1 MVVALVVGMLLVT
14 ASSPEALAKPV
25 TDGFNPVVN
34 NTAPTIGEL
43 AVNMVY
49 LPLMMK
55 NFPFVPGAPV
65 LNAISNTDGD
75 GNYTVDW
82 SSSDGADMYIL
93 QEDDNAVFS
102 SPTAVY
108 SGSNTSTAISGRNV
122 GMYYY
127 RSQASNTYA
136 SSGWSN
142 IEPVTV
148 TVPPPPCPQAGNWL
162 GSTNYHYPISFTVES
177 SPQCRMPADPLT
189 ITILDSCGYTTLTY
203 FHAEIPITDGH
214 FDADTGWVRVTGDF
228 TSPTTASGT
237 FSMDRPYPGIPS
249 IRCTKSG
256 TWTASPYP

>member
-1 MVVALVVGMLLVT
+1 MFVNRNVQNGTRVLHVWMVVALVVGMLLVT

-148 TVPPPPCPQAGNWL
+148 TVPPRRARRRETGLDPQTTIIRSVLPWRARP
-162 GSTNYHYPISFTVES
+162 SAA
-177 SPQCRMPADPLT
+177 CRLTLSQSQFLTLVAIPL
-189 ITILDSCGYTTLTY
+189 
-203 FHAEIPITDGH
+203 
-214 FDADTGWVRVTGDF
+214 
-228 TSPTTASGT
+228 
-237 FSMDRPYPGIPS
+237 
-249 IRCTKSG
+249 
-256 TWTASPYP
+256 